1 MALTVLLR
9 GQGGVMMA
17 EDFRGV
23 ETYLHGIVG
32 NIEKVIVGKRG
43 AVELS
48 LLSLLCGGH
57 ILIEDVPGV
66 GKTSL
71 ASAMARSLHCS
82 FRRVQFTPDIMPS
95 DITGFSLYNQK
106 TGDFEYRQG
115 LIFSSII
122 LADEI
127 NRASP
132 KTQAS
137 LLEAMEENQVTVDGV
152 TYPMEK
158 PFMVMATQNPA
169 DFVGTYPLPEAQMDR
184 FLMRISIGYPQPED
198 ERSILLRFK
207 EAEPEV
213 KPVAKAEEIIALQK
227 AVRKV
232 HAEDSLYDYIVK
244 IASETRSHPDVAL
257 GVSPRGTMA
266 LFHTAQARAL
276 YFGRDYI
283 TPDDIKP
290 LAEPV
295 LAHRIVIK
303 PESKL
308 RRITAAGVLEN
319 ILGQIRV
326 PQGRQE

>member
-1 MALTVLLR
+1 
-9 GQGGVMMA
+9 
-17 EDFRGV
+17 
-23 ETYLHGIVG
+23 
-32 NIEKVIVGKRG
+32 
-43 AVELS
+43 
-48 LLSLLCGGH
+48 
-57 ILIEDVPGV
+57 
-66 GKTSL
+66 
-71 ASAMARSLHCS
+71 
-82 FRRVQFTPDIMPS
+82 MPS

-106 TGDFEYRQG
+106 SGEFEYRQG
-115 LIFSSII
+115 LIFSSLI

-152 TYPMEK
+152 TYPMAK
-158 PFMVMATQNPA
+158 PFMVIATQNPA

-184 FLMRISIGYPQPED
+184 FLMRISIGYPQPGD
-198 ERSILLRFK
+198 ERNILRRFK
-207 EAEPEV
+207 EADPEV
-213 KPVAKAEEIIALQK
+213 SPVAKAEEITALQK

-232 HAEDSLYDYIVK
+232 HVDDCLYDYIVK
-244 IASETRSHPDVAL
+244 ITGSTRSHPDTAL
-257 GVSPRGTMA
+257 GVSPRGSLA

-276 YFGRDYI
+276 YSGRDYV

-308 RRITAAGVLEN
+308 RRVTSAGIIEE
-319 ILGQIRV
+319 ILASIPV
-326 PQGRQE
+326 PMGRQA

>member
-1 MALTVLLR
+1 M
-9 GQGGVMMA
+9 G
-17 EDFRGV
+17 EDFR
-23 ETYLHGIVG
+23 EIQEYLRRIVG
-32 NIEKVIVGKRG
+32 NVEKVIVGKRE
-43 AVELS
+43 AIELS
-48 LLSLLCGGH
+48 LLALLCGGH
-57 ILIEDVPGV
+57 ILVEDVPGV

-71 ASAMARSLHCS
+71 ASALSRSLHCS
-82 FRRVQFTPDIMPS
+82 FRRIQFTPDIMPS

-115 LIFSSII
+115 LIFSSLI

-152 TYPMEK
+152 TYPMAK

-184 FLMRISIGYPQPED
+184 FLMRISLGYPEFMD
-198 ERSILLRFK
+198 ERDILRRFK
-207 EAEPEV
+207 EEDPEV
-213 KPVAKAEEIIALQK
+213 KPVARVEEIIALQQ

-232 HAEDSLYDYIVK
+232 HVEDSLYDYFVY
-244 IASETRSHPDVAL
+244 IAGATRRHADVAL
-257 GVSPRGTMA
+257 GVSPRGTMS

-276 YFGRDYI
+276 CMGRDYV
-283 TPDDIKP
+283 TPDDVKP
-290 LAEPV
+290 LTEPV
-295 LAHRIVIK
+295 LAHRIVLK

-308 RRITAAGVLEN
+308 RRVTAAQVLAD
-319 ILGQIRV
+319 ILGRV
-326 PQGRQE
+326 PVPMGRQA